1 MNQCVLKNRHI
12 PELNVSYF
20 VHFAIK
26 RETHR
31 FLPTSYT
38 KKTWTMHLTN
48 SFERIQIVILNDYR
62 TVPPHSLKINYTK
75 VMLNLL
81 INYLVAYSYVAPIK
95 HRSYIGAT

>member
-38 KKTWTMHLTN
+38 KKNL
-48 SFERIQIVILNDYR
+48 DY
-62 TVPPHSLKINYTK
+62 
-75 VMLNLL
+75 
-81 INYLVAYSYVAPIK
+81 APD
-95 HRSYIGAT
+95 